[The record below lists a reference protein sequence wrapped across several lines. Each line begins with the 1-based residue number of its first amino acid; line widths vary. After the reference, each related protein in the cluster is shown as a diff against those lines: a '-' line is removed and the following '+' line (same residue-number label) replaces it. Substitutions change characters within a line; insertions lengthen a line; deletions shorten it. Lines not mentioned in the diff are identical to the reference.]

1 MKKIT
6 FLVFAIALSYSTKA
20 QVDPIKVIDA
30 VAGTLLPKVVEGVKS
45 IKDARNRDKDEKASE
60 LKEEFEKAQKE
71 AVADARKK
79 VISQIGKDIELLS
92 VINQLQIKVERIN
105 NDVGALSIYKDV
117 AFVDILKG
125 QEAAVVKN
133 QIIRKF
139 FNSLEQ
145 IFKNRSDLGALR
157 DQINTSDV
165 NAAGKA
171 AGLINQIVSKLDDIE
186 TSVNDCKKPSTGTTD
201 SKSLNECLDV
211 IKSVSTEIASLET
224 IVGTL
229 NSEVSAMLKAYI
241 KGYQTIKDAPSE

>member
-1 MKKIT
+1 MKKVT
-6 FLVFAIALSYSTKA
+6 FLILTIIISYSSQA

-45 IKDARNRDKDEKASE
+45 IKEAKKKNKDEAAEEMK
-60 LKEEFEKAQKE
+60 KEFEKAQKK
-71 AVADARKK
+71 AVEDARKS

-92 VINQLQIKVERIN
+92 AINQLQIKVERIN

-117 AFVDILKG
+117 AFIDILKA

-145 IFKNRSDLGALR
+145 ILKNRSDLGALR

-171 AGLINQIVSKLDDIE
+171 AGLIGQIVSKLDDIE
-186 TSVNDCKKPSTGTTD
+186 TSVNDCQKPTTSTTD
-201 SKSLNECLDV
+201 SKTLNECLDV
-211 IKSVSTEIASLET
+211 IKSVSTELAALET
-224 IVGTL
+224 VVGTL

-241 KGYQTIKDAPSE
+241 KGYQAIKDTPSE